1 MEKFSRDSR
10 IQRMSSRIFA
20 PVSRRCLRGVGSGSK
35 KEGVT
40 IQNMEDGLTT
50 GGLILVLVL
59 LIIVNGGI
67 FWIYKRYVQ

>member
-1 MEKFSRDSR
+1 MPKGCRKW
-10 IQRMSSRIFA
+10 
-20 PVSRRCLRGVGSGSK
+20 LK